1 MKGCSKMITI
11 VVSILSVGF
20 VGCLITW
27 GVIAFLGR
35 SQSLSVKSIE
45 NPSGDIYLIHLTKP
59 EDMAWEA
66 GSFAKFELPEV
77 NESGQKTRWLTI
89 ASNSDESEI
98 LILTHNSGSLY
109 KTTLTSLPVGAK
121 VEMSWQDSHLPVG
134 DGGEPLVCFASDVGI
149 SALRPIAG
157 QWAGRRTITLN
168 HLDKGVTVFDEELAA
183 LARQVSQFSY
193 ETSASFSQSKDELG
207 KAAEKYGSKAIYL
220 LAGQPDDVEAM
231 KAFLLEDKGINIKQI
246 KVDSFKGLK

>member
-1 MKGCSKMITI
+1 MKGRSKMITI

-27 GVIAFLGR
+27 GVMAFLGR

-59 EDMAWEA
+59 KDMAWEA
-66 GSFAKFELPEV
+66 GSFAKFALPEV
-77 NESGQKTRWLTI
+77 KESGQASRWLTI

-109 KTTLTSLPVGAK
+109 KETLTNLPAGTK
-121 VEMSWQDSHLPVG
+121 VEMSWMDSHLPIS

-149 SALRPIAG
+149 AAMRPIVKD
-157 QWAGRRTITLN
+157 WISKRSIVLN
-168 HLDKGVTVFDEELAA
+168 HLDKGVTVFDKELSKMANHEE
-183 LARQVSQFSY
+183 SFSY
-193 ETSASFSQSKDELG
+193 ETSTTISQSQNKPTEAV
-207 KAAEKYGSKAIYL
+207 KQYGNKAIYL
-220 LAGQPDDVEAM
+220 LSGQPDDLETM
-231 KAFLLEDKGINIKQI
+231 KGFLEDKGIDTKQV
-246 KVDSFKGLK
+246 KTDSFTGLK